1 MHAVCTQSVT
11 FTILITG
18 EYMRTQ
24 KQQTRKKQTRHE
36 KQNYEEIKHRREIEE
51 ETV

>member
-1 MHAVCTQSVT
+1 
-11 FTILITG
+11 
-18 EYMRTQ
+18 MRTQ
-24 KQQTRKKQTRHE
+24 KQQNRKQQTRHE